1 MWNNDVPTDV
11 PTDAPRIGAAQ
22 VASDRSATC
31 ATCERPAPSGKLRCD
46 PCVSLEWEKLKAADP
61 AWYERHRMY
70 RRQTAGGD
78 T

>member
-1 MWNNDVPTDV
+1 MWDDGVT
-11 PTDAPRIGAAQ
+11 TDATTTLRPTIVGPAQ
-22 VASDRSATC
+22 AGTC
-31 ATCERPAPSGKLRCD
+31 ATCEQPAPPGKLRCD
-46 PCVSLEWEKLKAADP
+46 PCVRLEWEKLKAADP